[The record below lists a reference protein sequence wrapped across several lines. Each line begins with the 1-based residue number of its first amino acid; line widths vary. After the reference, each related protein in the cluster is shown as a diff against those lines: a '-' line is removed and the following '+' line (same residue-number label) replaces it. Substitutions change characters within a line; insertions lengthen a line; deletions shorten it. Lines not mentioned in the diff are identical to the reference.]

1 MISYIVLAGV
11 VVSLIPAVGLFFTC
25 KSIHDKLHSF
35 FTRHQDVEKYATKLH
50 MGAFSIA
57 VLFAA
62 VCLGV
67 FSAPW
72 FYPFP
77 YVRVVFGVLW
87 IAFFYVGLMH
97 ILSRFN
103 DDKKSAAK

>member
-1 MISYIVLAGV
+1 MISYLLLFGIL
-11 VVSLIPAVGLFFTC
+11 VSSVPAIGLFFTC
-25 KSIHDKLHSF
+25 KSIHDSLHGF
-35 FTRHQDVEKYATKLH
+35 FTRHQGAEKLASKIH

-62 VCLGV
+62 ICLGV

-72 FYPFP
+72 LYPFP
-77 YVRVVFGVLW
+77 HVKVVFGVLW
-87 IAFFYVGLMH
+87 IAFFYDGLMH

-103 DDKKSAAK
+103 DDKKAAK